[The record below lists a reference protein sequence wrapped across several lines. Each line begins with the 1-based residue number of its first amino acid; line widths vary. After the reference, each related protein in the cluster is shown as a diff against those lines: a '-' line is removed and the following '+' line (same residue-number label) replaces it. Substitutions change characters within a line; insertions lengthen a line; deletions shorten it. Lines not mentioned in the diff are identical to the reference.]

1 MPASSPY
8 LAQEQAAAVLKD
20 HNAVATLVSRR
31 RRSLRCAAARPQ
43 PRPHSQATCEGKE
56 ATGTFYALP
65 LAPFRLHDNEL
76 KIIFCWTK
84 NYSLVIELKITC
96 VDTVY
101 FVGLT
106 PTGNSQIQSR

>member
-1 MPASSPY
+1 M
-8 LAQEQAAAVLKD
+8 
-20 HNAVATLVSRR
+20 R
-31 RRSLRCAAARPQ
+31 
-43 PRPHSQATCEGKE
+43 EGKD
-56 ATGTFYALP
+56 AAGTFYALA
-65 LAPFRLHDNEL
+65 LAPFRLHDTKL